1 MASEIEPDNKLNRH
15 QSGTPFLPDINYVFL
30 ADFIRIEDG
39 NMQFYNSYHSY
50 EYYDIEEGIYK
61 KNYLYPFACLP
72 YDTMDRAESR
82 NYTIF
87 SHF

>member
-1 MASEIEPDNKLNRH
+1 MASEIELDNKPDRH
-15 QSGTPFLPDINYVFL
+15 QGWTSFLPDINYVFL
-30 ADFIRIEDG
+30 ADFVRVEDG

-50 EYYDIEEGIYK
+50 EYYDIEESIYK
-61 KNYLYPFACLP
+61 KNPFYSLTHLS
-72 YDTMDRAESR
+72 YDDLDRTESR